1 MKVLNFIQE
10 FMQQPS
16 LFIGLIGLIG
26 FILLRE
32 RIERTISGTL
42 KIIIGLL
49 MLTAGVNLMV
59 PAISPLG
66 DLASKALK
74 LPPLNI
80 QIGTNKVIAELGAA
94 VGMVM
99 LLSFLVN
106 LLIARFTR
114 LKYIYLTGHL
124 IFWNAVIYTTAFKYI
139 LKLDGVTLVLV
150 SSLFTGLYQTL
161 QPWATHK
168 FDLYVNDNNNF
179 VLGHD
184 SSIVVIVTSLLSKLF
199 SQNGTKKAKSMEELT
214 FPKAL
219 SWLREPML
227 LMASSFLI
235 LYIVVSL
242 ANYGAVSEM
251 ASKAGHSPAIW
262 ILLQSFNF
270 AVGFAVLMQG
280 VRMFIAELIPAFKG
294 IAEKVVP
301 GALPAVDCPLFFP
314 YGQVSM
320 AYGGLIGMAAMVV
333 TSLIFGGFK
342 YPFFIFAPTMS
353 AWFHGAT
360 GAVYGNKYW
369 GIPGA
374 ILGGI
379 VAGVLMGVGQALMWP
394 VLGFAIGDFFSWAS
408 DTDYVLIPLLI
419 VVIGKIFVK

>member
-1 MKVLNFIQE
+1 MQALEFIQE
-10 FMQQPS
+10 VMKQPA
-16 LFIGLIGLIG
+16 LFIGLIGLLG

-32 RIERTISGTL
+32 SVERTISGTL
-42 KIIIGLL
+42 KIAIGLL
-49 MLTAGVNLMV
+49 MLSAGVSIMV

-66 DLASKALK
+66 DLASKALN

-80 QIGTNKVIAELGAA
+80 PLGTNKVIAELGVA
-94 VGMVM
+94 VGLVM
-99 LLSFLVN
+99 LFSFLVN
-106 LLIARFTR
+106 LIVARFTS
-114 LKYIYLTGHL
+114 LKFIYLTGHL
-124 IFWNAVIYTTAFKYI
+124 IFWNAVIFTTAFKYV
-139 LKLDGVTLVLV
+139 LGLNGTALVAV
-150 SSLFTGLYQTL
+150 SSIFTGLYQTL

-168 FDLYVNDNNNF
+168 FDLYVNDNNSF

-184 SSIVVIVTSLLSKLF
+184 SSIVVIVTSWLAKIF
-199 SQNGTKKAKSMEELT
+199 SRNGHKKGRSMEELS

-219 SWLREPML
+219 SWMREPML
-227 LMASSFLI
+227 LMGVSFLI
-235 LYIVVSL
+235 LYAVVSL
-242 ANYGAVSEM
+242 ANYGAVKEL
-251 ASKAGHSPAIW
+251 AAHAGQNPVLW
-262 ILLQSFNF
+262 ILLQSLNF
-270 AVGFAVLMQG
+270 AVGFAILMAG

-294 IAEKVVP
+294 IAERVVP

-320 AYGGLIGMAAMVV
+320 AYGGLIGMAAMVI
-333 TSLIFGGFK
+333 TSLIFGGLK
-342 YPFFIFAPTMS
+342 YPYFIFAPTMS

-408 DTDYVLIPLLI
+408 DTDYVLVPLLI
-419 VVIGKIFVK
+419 VLVGKLLGK